1 MQNSNVSLS
10 KINTYARIKPKTDT
24 NTNKLTNNEILSI
37 SSSPPTVTINSKD
50 KITYCFDRIFN
61 SDNSQEEIFDALGL
75 PMIKDIIQ
83 GMNTSLFCFG
93 GSNSGKTFSL
103 FGPMYTLH
111 EGETKFH
118 GVLPRFLNLIFDE
131 QKMKEHFKFNQ
142 FSLDISY
149 CGILID
155 NDEKI
160 QSLLSTN
167 NENLNYVKL
176 ENYEKAKYI
185 INSYVKNIDQ
195 NKNYKNSSFFFLFKI
210 TTVYSSKNE
219 DGKVYSYSSNVI
231 FGDFAQQ
238 TSQPMINLENTIN
251 FYINNKTFLNFTNS
265 KLIETIKNCFGGDS
279 KCNVIC
285 HFTHELFHANEEI
298 LLGNFNNKI
307 RAITNNVIQ
316 HENCM
321 IDIQKL
327 LKEKEELQQQL
338 KAKSNP
344 LPIDE
349 NIIKCIKE
357 IYSNEMIKDFI
368 HKKMRFDVFVNK
380 ITNKTKN
387 LLTNS
392 KNPVLENYVIER
404 FLSEIPNIKVASKL
418 NKEIVDTLAKLGNS
432 EIVSKLSNILSNI
445 NNTTNG
451 ATPEKKENFDEI
463 ITNEKELFLENEH
476 MLLSQIK
483 NEKAKNLL
491 LQNEIQ
497 KLKGESISKDN
508 QGSEIT
514 DHVIL
519 SLLELKKETDEKIE
533 QINGQNSEI
542 SQLKEK
548 IASYEQKEKQLIN
561 EISNYKFQ
569 IESMKTSNEIIKA
582 QFNNFDKISDFFKN
596 LNFDDIYKNLEKVN
610 SECDLLSKNY
620 QSELDMI
627 QNFYNHIVASY
638 KQEKNSGKS
647 EENSSNSNLIALP
660 KYIFARAFVGEELR
674 KTKNKKEKIEKDFND
689 LTRENVE
696 LKKEIYQY
704 KEKIEEL
711 TKNQKN
717 ERESQKLKEE
727 IEKLKQQINDMQKEK
742 QVLFNEKNNYFM
754 QINDI
759 KKQNDQLLKEKNNQL
774 EKIEKELFE
783 ANNTKVNLEKK
794 MVEMEESKQYL
805 ITKLENAYIQKMKFQ
820 TEKEKMNKELSE
832 SNDKLNEYQE
842 KINTLLQEKNDEL
855 AKKEGEIRKLMED
868 KIEITKLKEENEIK
882 QIQVSHSL
890 AQARK
895 NLEKH
900 KEEAEKELTKILQ
913 EKQLLEKEANEY
925 KKKENELSNQ
935 VDMLKDDCE
944 KIKLQKNKIEEEKYK
959 YIQENVQLS
968 NQMADIVNQLKKLQ
982 QEKEQAE
989 KNYLDALKKL
999 QIAEEQMKKL
1009 LLEKEKEITEISNNM
1024 NEIKKEKEE
1033 IAKLKKEAENECTSL
1048 NNNLNNL
1055 LNQVVLLE
1063 KEKKNTDQRNISKI
1077 DALSLKIKEIN
1088 KLISSLKKEVEEKET
1103 NKKNLEKKYNELT
1116 EQNDILNKDKIKLI
1130 EELSKM
1136 KQKAKENEEKLT
1148 KQIKDYQIQSNNL
1161 NDVIE
1166 QLSIEKNELIN
1177 NQKEIE
1183 QKANQLNEKL
1193 DKMNN
1198 QKKQIDMDKIYLQ
1211 NMVSN
1216 LIEDVYSFKDNDIIG
1231 YKNQNKKYELK
1242 FKEIFGKKYDIN
1254 TTNYKNINW
1263 NKSTLS
1269 ILNQKIILLREEKK
1283 QLNQDLA
1290 LIRSY
1295 IKGSISESLKNSQFC
1310 LLVQIKEQNRRL
1322 KQELEI
1328 IKLKNIELQN
1338 QLVDSFQ
1345 VEEKK
1350 EEKVNSHTRNRTKC
1364 NTIQT
1369 KNNIYSSVGSI
1380 KNVSP
1385 NKKILKSH
1393 KNSICGSNSK
1403 QK

>member
-10 KINTYARIKPKTDT
+10 KINTYARIKPKVDT
-24 NTNKLTNNEILSI
+24 NNNKLSNSEILLI
-37 SSSPPTVTINSKD
+37 SSSPPTVTINSKE
-50 KITYCFDRIFN
+50 KITYSFDKIFN
-61 SDNSQEEIFDALGL
+61 SDNSQEEVFDALGL

-118 GVLPRFLNLIFDE
+118 GILPRFLNFIFDE
-131 QKMKEHFKFNQ
+131 QKMKDQFKFNQ
-142 FSLDISY
+142 ISLDISY

-167 NENLNYVKL
+167 NDNLNYVKL

-185 INSYVKNIDQ
+185 INSYVKNIEQ
-195 NKNYKNSSFFFLFKI
+195 NKNYKNSTFFFLFKI
-210 TTVYSSKNE
+210 NTVYSFKNE
-219 DGKVYSYSSNVI
+219 DNKVYSYSSNVI

-238 TSQPMINLENTIN
+238 TSKPMINLESTIN
-251 FYINNKTFLNFTNS
+251 YYINNKMFLNFTNS

-285 HFTHELFHANEEI
+285 HFTHELFHVNDEI

-307 RAITNNVIQ
+307 RSITNNVIQ
-316 HENCM
+316 HENSM
-321 IDIQKL
+321 MNIEKL
-327 LKEKEELQQQL
+327 LKEKEELEQRL
-338 KAKSNP
+338 KAKSTP
-344 LPIDE
+344 LPIDI
-349 NIIKCIKE
+349 NLIKCIKE

-404 FLSEIPNIKVASKL
+404 LLSEIPNIKVASKL

-432 EIVSKLSNILSNI
+432 EIVSKLSNILAKTNNNI
-445 NNTTNG
+445 NG
-451 ATPEKKENFDEI
+451 ASPQNKENFEEI

-483 NEKAKNLL
+483 NEKAKNIL

-497 KLKGESISKDN
+497 KLKGENIPRDN
-508 QGSEIT
+508 QGNEIT

-519 SLLELKKETDEKIE
+519 SLLELKKETDDKLE
-533 QINGQNSEI
+533 QINGQNVEI
-542 SQLKEK
+542 SKLKEK
-548 IASYEQKEKQLIN
+548 NALYEQKEKQLLN

-569 IESMKTSNEIIKA
+569 IDSMKTSNEIIKA

-610 SECDLLSKNY
+610 NECDLLTRNY
-620 QSELDMI
+620 QSELDVI
-627 QNFYNHIVASY
+627 QKFYNHIVKTY
-638 KQEKNSGKS
+638 QQEKKNEKS
-647 EENSSNSNLIALP
+647 EEDSSNSNLTSLP

-674 KTKNKKEKIEKDFND
+674 KTKNKKEKIEKDLND
-689 LTRENVE
+689 LAKENME
-696 LKKEIYQY
+696 LKKEIYLY
-704 KEKIEEL
+704 KEKNEEL
-711 TKNQKN
+711 IKNQKN
-717 ERESQKLKEE
+717 EKESQKLKEE
-727 IEKLKQQINDMQKEK
+727 IENLKQQIIEMKKEQ

-754 QINDI
+754 EINEI
-759 KKQNDQLLKEKNNQL
+759 KKQNDKLIKEKNNQL

-805 ITKLENAYIQKMKFQ
+805 INKLENAYIQKMKFQ

-832 SNDKLNEYQE
+832 SNNKLNEYQE
-842 KINTLLQEKNDEL
+842 KINNLIKEKNEEL
-855 AKKEGEIRKLMED
+855 SKKEGEIRKLMED
-868 KIEITKLKEENEIK
+868 KTEITKLKEENEIK
-882 QIQVSHSL
+882 QIQISHSF

-900 KEEAEKELTKILQ
+900 KEEAEKEITKILQ
-913 EKQLLEKEANEY
+913 EKQLLEKDANEY
-925 KKKENELSNQ
+925 KKKENELMNQ
-935 VDMLKDDCE
+935 VNMLKDDCE
-944 KIKLQKNKIEEEKYK
+944 KIKNEKNKIEEEKFK

-968 NQMADIVNQLKKLQ
+968 NQMGDIVNHLQKIQ
-982 QEKEQAE
+982 QEKEEAE
-989 KNYLDALKKL
+989 NNYLEASKKL

-1009 LLEKEKEITEISNNM
+1009 LIEKEKEISEISNNM
-1024 NEIKKEKEE
+1024 NEIKKEKDE
-1033 IAKLKKEAENECTSL
+1033 IAKLKKEAENECSSL

-1055 LNQVVLLE
+1055 LNQLVLLE
-1063 KEKKNTDQRNISKI
+1063 KEKKTTDQKNISKI
-1077 DALSLKIKEIN
+1077 DTLSLKIKEIN
-1088 KLISSLKKEVEEKET
+1088 NLISSLKKEIEEKEA
-1103 NKKNLEKKYNELT
+1103 NKKNLEKKFNDLT
-1116 EQNDILNKDKIKLI
+1116 EQNDNLNKDKLKLI
-1130 EELSKM
+1130 EELNQM
-1136 KQKAKENEEKLT
+1136 KQKAKENEEKLS
-1148 KQIKDYQIQSNNL
+1148 KQIKDYQIQSDNL

-1166 QLSIEKNELIN
+1166 QLSKEKKELIN

-1183 QKANQLNEKL
+1183 QKTNKLNKKL

-1211 NMVSN
+1211 NMISN

-1231 YKNQNKKYELK
+1231 YKAQNKKYESK

-1269 ILNQKIILLREEKK
+1269 ILNQKIILLKEEKK

-1338 QLVDSFQ
+1338 QIVDSFQ

-1350 EEKVNSHTRNRTKC
+1350 EEKINLHTRNRNKFGTV
-1364 NTIQT
+1364 QT
-1369 KNNIYSSVGSI
+1369 KSNIYSSVGSI
-1380 KNVSP
+1380 KNISP
-1385 NKKILKSH
+1385 NKKTRKSCL
-1393 KNSICGSNSK
+1393 NSISGSNSK
-1403 QK
+1403 KK